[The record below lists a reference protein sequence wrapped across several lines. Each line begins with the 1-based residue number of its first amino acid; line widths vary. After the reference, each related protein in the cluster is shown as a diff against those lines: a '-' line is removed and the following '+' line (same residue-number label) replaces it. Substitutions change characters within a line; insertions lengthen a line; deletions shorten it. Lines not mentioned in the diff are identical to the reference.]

1 MKALIISQLSHL
13 AIIIY
18 CQKSKGKG
26 MFRCKSVRLRFG
38 DQQPRPSAADIMTE
52 GRGAILKFI
61 NHRHGTVVKLFSLIL
76 IKMKAFVTTFT

>member
-1 MKALIISQLSHL
+1 
-13 AIIIY
+13 
-18 CQKSKGKG
+18 

>member
-1 MKALIISQLSHL
+1 
-13 AIIIY
+13 
-18 CQKSKGKG
+18 
-26 MFRCKSVRLRFG
+26 MFRCKSTRLRFG